1 MQMEEQGERQEE
13 EEDKVDEGL
22 LISSWV
28 SGKDKPVFVVARV
41 KFRMT
46 DFEQEGKGEGK
57 GKGKERQE
65 EEEDKVDEGF
75 LMGASGKDKP
85 LSQYLLLRG

>member
-1 MQMEEQGERQEE
+1 M
-13 EEDKVDEGL
+13 
-22 LISSWV
+22 
-28 SGKDKPVFVVARV
+28 FVVAML

-46 DFEQEGKGEGK
+46 DFKQEGKDECK

-85 LSQYLLLRG
+85 LSQYLLL

>member
-1 MQMEEQGERQEE
+1 M
-13 EEDKVDEGL
+13 
-22 LISSWV
+22 
-28 SGKDKPVFVVARV
+28 FVVARV

-65 EEEDKVDEGF
+65 EEEEKVDEGV